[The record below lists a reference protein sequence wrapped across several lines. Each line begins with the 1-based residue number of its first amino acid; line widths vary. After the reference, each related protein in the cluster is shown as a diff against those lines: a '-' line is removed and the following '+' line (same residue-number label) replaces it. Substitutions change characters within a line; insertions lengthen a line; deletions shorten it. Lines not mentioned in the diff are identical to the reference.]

1 MKLASQGFES
11 GENMESDPQ
20 VTQLEQALLQQAE
33 TLARE
38 QLQNAESARVRILAE
53 SAEKLKL
60 AEEREILAAKVESER
75 LVRRQTQAAQTRLA
89 AELDRLRWALT
100 EATLAEVKT
109 AFHTLVQD
117 EARYLAV
124 LEAWLA
130 VAAKALPPG
139 DLVVEVRPEDEK
151 RLAPLWN
158 ERIARAAPGRLV
170 TLASHGLPSEG
181 GLRVRLADG
190 RAQLDQTFEAR
201 QARLADELARVTMER
216 LFASAPDLGTL
227 IHG

>member
-1 MKLASQGFES
+1 MEADSQVS
-11 GENMESDPQ
+11 
-20 VTQLEQALLQQAE
+20 QLEQALLEQAR

-38 QLQNAESARVRILAE
+38 FLQNAESARAHILAE

-60 AEEREILAAKVESER
+60 AGEHEVLTAKVEAER
-75 LVRRQTQAAQTRLA
+75 LVRRQGQAAETRLA

-100 EATLAEVKT
+100 ESTLSEVKI
-109 AFHTLVQD
+109 AFRQLVQD
-117 EARYLAV
+117 ETRYLGV

-130 VAAKALPPG
+130 AAAQALPPG
-139 DLVVEVRPEDEK
+139 DLVAEVRPEDEK
-151 RLAPLWN
+151 RLQPLWK
-158 ERIARAAPGRLV
+158 EMLARAAPGRAV
-170 TLASHGLPSEG
+170 TLAMHSQPTEG
-181 GLRVRLADG
+181 GIRVRLADN

-201 QARLADELARVTMER
+201 RARLADELARVAMER

>member
-1 MKLASQGFES
+1 
-11 GENMESDPQ
+11 MERDSEGS
-20 VTQLEQALLQQAE
+20 QLEQALLQQAE

-38 QLQNAESARVRILAE
+38 QLRNAESARAHILAE

-60 AEEREILAAKVESER
+60 AEEREILAAKVEAER
-75 LVRRQTQAAQTRLA
+75 LVRRQTQAAETRLA
-89 AELDRLRWALT
+89 ADLDRLRWALT

-109 AFHTLVQD
+109 AFRKLVQD

-130 VAAKALPPG
+130 AAAQALPPG
-139 DLVVEVRPEDEK
+139 DLVAEVRPEDEK
-151 RLAPLWN
+151 RLAPLWA
-158 ERIARAAPGRLV
+158 EMTARAAPGRAV
-170 TLASHGLPSEG
+170 SLAAQGIPSEG
-181 GLRVRLADG
+181 GIRVRLADN
-190 RAQLDQTFEAR
+190 RARLDQTFEAR
-201 QARLADELARVTMER
+201 QMRLADELARVAMER